1 MKKIVFIA
9 LLLSCCGIFAADAV
23 MKNGVK
29 AWSDRQYIISNMPE
43 SLKLEKS
50 VPVQRCSGNLI
61 NFPAGTRK
69 ALIALCDGPGLA
81 NILNDKSLKLTDT
94 GLGFN
99 IGMARKAKTLY
110 YRIFIIEEPGASLSC
125 RATNAGGILLA
136 VNENIPAL
144 EKKSAAPLKSTVMPE
159 VKKLIQVP
167 GQEYRFRPGKREFT
181 VYVRYPAKGVNANT
195 GLMLLSHNW
204 GGTWKYTAPWCDL
217 LSDRFNLICLSVD
230 YLQSGEAKHDKVPY
244 DHGLLQAMDCLRAL
258 YVVQQELDS
267 KKIKFNRRRIYA
279 AGASGGGNVS
289 LMVNKLAPSSFGC
302 IIDLCGMPGLTG
314 EIAYGIGKLNA
325 GYSKDPASPKYLSL
339 AMQEIRDP
347 GNPAHLA
354 IQKKLN
360 PGNKVVIVHGLDDKS
375 CNPADKMLIASAM
388 VRAKFRPDTHF
399 LTANDVDGVIVRN
412 TAHSLGNRPEIISK
426 FGFNYLSENGK
437 FAMLIQGKSD
447 FDARHEVVYPVTG
460 GKYIISFK
468 GLPTV
473 RFEK

>member
-1 MKKIVFIA
+1 MKKI
-9 LLLSCCGIFAADAV
+9 LLLFLLAICGVLFAGETV
-23 MKNGVK
+23 LKNGVK

-43 SLKLEKS
+43 NLKLEKG
-50 VPVQRCSGNLI
+50 VPLQRCSGNLI

-69 ALIALCDGPGLA
+69 ALIALCDTPGL
-81 NILNDKSLKLTDT
+81 NKILNDKNLKITDT
-94 GLGFN
+94 GLDFKIN
-99 IGMARKAKTLY
+99 MDRKSKFLR
-110 YRIFIIEEPGASLSC
+110 YRIFVIENPGAALNCSP
-125 RATNAGGILLA
+125 THAGGILLA
-136 VNENIPAL
+136 MNENIPAL
-144 EKKSAAPLKSTVMPE
+144 ANKTAANTEKAVILES
-159 VKKLIQVP
+159 KKLIQVA

-181 VYVRYPAKGVNANT
+181 VYVRYPDKGVNSNT

-217 LSDRFNLICLSVD
+217 LSNRFNLICLSVD

-279 AGASGGGNVS
+279 SGASGGGNVS
-289 LMVNKLAPSSFGC
+289 LMVNKLAPSTFAC
-302 IIDLCGMPGLTG
+302 IIDLCGMPGLTD
-314 EIAYGIGKLNA
+314 EIAYGFGKLNA
-325 GYSKDPASPKYLSL
+325 GYSKDPASPKYLSP

-399 LTANDVDGVIVRN
+399 LTGNDVDGVIVRN
-412 TAHSLGNRPEIISK
+412 TGHAIGNRPEVISK
-426 FGFNYLSENGK
+426 FGFNYIAENGK
-437 FAMLIQGKSD
+437 FAMLIPGKSD
-447 FDARHEVVYPVTG
+447 FDAQHEIVYPVTG

-468 GLPTV
+468 GLPAV